1 MSAAAVGSPA
11 GEQAWLGLFQEHE
24 ARRAAGVPWW
34 LHGLRR
40 SALSRF
46 AELGLPTTRWEEWK
60 YTNLA
65 PLARTAFRLAEPVPQ
80 APAGGPAF
88 LEGPRVTVVHGRP
101 LEPLP
106 RLPGVTLTS
115 LGAAWREA
123 PELIR
128 GHLGRY
134 AAFERHSLVALN
146 TAFLEDGL
154 VVRIADGAAVEEP
167 ILVAHRVAPGG
178 GARAIHPRTLILAG
192 RNSQARIL
200 EAWMGPDGE
209 VYFTNAVTEICAE
222 EGAVLDYTRLELEG
236 DQAFHFSGLYARLGR
251 AASFTAH
258 SVALGAA
265 LARSEVGAVLAGEG
279 ACCTLNGLYL
289 ASGRQHIDN
298 YTTIDHAEPHATS
311 FELYKGILDGQAQAV
326 FHGRIIV
333 RPAAQKTDAIQRNR
347 NLLLSEEA
355 AVNTKP
361 QLEIYAD
368 DVRCTHG
375 ATVGQVDADAVFY
388 LRSRGIAHGE
398 ARRLLTLAFAGEMT
412 ERLSPERV
420 RAFLEEELV
429 RRLEAAQ
436 GGRR

>member
-1 MSAAAVGSPA
+1 MSAAAVSSPA
-11 GEQAWLGLFQEHE
+11 GQESWLALFHAHE
-24 ARRAAGVPWW
+24 PRLAAAAPWW

-46 AELGLPTTRWEEWK
+46 AQLGLPTTRWEEWK

-65 PLARTAFRLAEPVPQ
+65 PLARTAFQLAEPVPQ
-80 APAGGPAF
+80 PPARGPAF
-88 LEGPRVTVVHGRP
+88 LEGAQVTAAHGRP

-106 RLPGVTLTS
+106 GIPGVTLMS
-115 LGAAWREA
+115 LAAAWREA
-123 PELIR
+123 PELVR

-154 VVRIADGAAVEEP
+154 LVRVAEGAAVQQP
-167 ILVAHRVAPGG
+167 IVVVHQVAPAG
-178 GARAIHPRTLILAG
+178 RTPVTHPRTLILAG

-209 VYFTNAVTEICAE
+209 IYFTNAVTEICAE
-222 EGAVLDYTRLELEG
+222 EGAVLEYTRLELEG

-251 AASFTAH
+251 AANLTAH
-258 SVALGAA
+258 SAALGGA
-265 LARSEVGAVLAGEG
+265 LVRSEVGAVLAGEG
-279 ACCTLNGLYL
+279 ASCALNGLYL

-298 YTTIDHAEPHATS
+298 YTTIEHAEPHATS
-311 FELYKGILDGQAQAV
+311 VELYKGILDGQAQAV

-333 RPAAQKTDAIQRNR
+333 RPAAQKTDAVQRNR

-355 AVNTKP
+355 VVNTKP

-375 ATVGQVDADAVFY
+375 ATVGQVDAGAVFY
-388 LRSRGIAHGE
+388 LRSRGIAHRE

-412 ERLSPERV
+412 ERLSSERV
-420 RAFLEEELV
+420 RVFLEEQLL

-436 GGRR
+436 GG